1 MELIMNIKNKNSF
14 IIFSLVLLVGLVLL
28 NLTSRDIFTRIDL
41 TDNKMYSLSSSSKNI
56 VSKLDDRLTMKVY
69 FSENL
74 PNELGNTRRYL
85 QDILEEYRAASDE
98 INFYFHNP
106 QSDKDLEEQARKD
119 GIQPVQMQAIEN
131 DEMVVKK
138 VYLGMVLLYEDKKEI
153 LPVIQT
159 TTGLEYMIST
169 KIKSLIN
176 ANKKTVAFLNLDKN
190 KEIKAETLSS
200 QLNEHYNFRKI
211 NIGED
216 IPENVDVLLVSAAID
231 SIDQTTVDNLKKFI
245 NSGKKVFMAQSGINT
260 DIQTQQANAI
270 ESNIFNF
277 LKDYN
282 LIVKKNLI
290 LDGKCGSVQVQER
303 RGIFMMNRAMEY
315 PFFPMVDSFNSSE
328 VIVSDLE
335 QILPFFPSEIEIDS
349 TLNDNITEVV
359 SLFTSSNNSGIME
372 NNFVLSP
379 DPQQNP
385 FLNLLGQPG
394 KIISAL
400 SKLSSGGELLLISDS
415 RFLND
420 DGGMSVEG
428 NLVFLMNA
436 VDYLAGD
443 KDLISLRSR
452 EITNRPLDE
461 IKDSSKKNWKYVNML
476 LPSILIMSFGFWRI
490 RKEKHKAEMLKQI
503 YD

>member
-1 MELIMNIKNKNSF
+1 MNIKNKNSF

-211 NIGED
+211 NIGDD

-443 KDLISLRSR
+443 KELISLRSR

>member
-443 KDLISLRSR
+443 KELISLRSR

>member
-1 MELIMNIKNKNSF
+1 
-14 IIFSLVLLVGLVLL
+14 
-28 NLTSRDIFTRIDL
+28 
-41 TDNKMYSLSSSSKNI
+41 
-56 VSKLDDRLTMKVY
+56 MKVY

-211 NIGED
+211 NIGDD

-443 KDLISLRSR
+443 KELISLRSR

>member
-1 MELIMNIKNKNSF
+1 
-14 IIFSLVLLVGLVLL
+14 
-28 NLTSRDIFTRIDL
+28 
-41 TDNKMYSLSSSSKNI
+41 MYSLSSSSKNI

-211 NIGED
+211 NIGDD

-443 KDLISLRSR
+443 KELISLRSR

>member
-211 NIGED
+211 NIGDD

-443 KDLISLRSR
+443 KELISLRSR

>member
-1 MELIMNIKNKNSF
+1 MNIKNKNSF
-14 IIFSLVLLVGLVLL
+14 IIFSIVLLVGLVLL

-41 TDNKMYSLSSSSKNI
+41 TDYKMYSLSSSSKNI

-211 NIGED
+211 NIGDD

-349 TLNDNITEVV
+349 TLNNNITEVV

>member
-200 QLNEHYNFRKI
+200 QLNEHYNFRKF

-443 KDLISLRSR
+443 KELISLRSR

>member
-1 MELIMNIKNKNSF
+1 MNIKNKNSF
-14 IIFSLVLLVGLVLL
+14 IIFSSALLIGLILL
-28 NLTSRDIFTRIDL
+28 NLTSRDIFKRFDL
-41 TDNKMYSLSSSSKNI
+41 TDNKMYSLSNSSKKI
-56 VSKLDDRLTMKVY
+56 VSELDDRLIMKVY

-106 QSDKDLEEQARKD
+106 QSDEDLEEQARKD

-176 ANKKTVAFLNLDKN
+176 ADKKTVAILDLSSQ
-190 KEIKAETLSS
+190 KELKTETLSS
-200 QLNEHYNFRKI
+200 QLNEHYNFRTVTPDEEI
-211 NIGED
+211 PNNI
-216 IPENVDVLLVSAAID
+216 DVLLVNGTTD
-231 SIDQTTVDNLKKFI
+231 SVSKNTIENLTLFL
-245 NSGKKVFMAQSGINT
+245 NEGKKIFLAQSGVNT
-260 DIQTQQANAI
+260 DIQTQQATPI
-270 ESNIFNF
+270 ESNIFDF
-277 LKDYN
+277 LKLYN
-282 LIVKKNLI
+282 LKLKKNLI

-303 RGIFMMNRAMEY
+303 RGIFMMNRPMEY
-315 PFFPMVDSFNSSE
+315 PFFPMVDTFNSSE
-328 VIVSDLE
+328 IIVSDLE
-335 QILPFFPSEIEIDS
+335 QVLPFFPSEIEIDS
-349 TLNDNITEVV
+349 SKNDNILGVTR
-359 SLFTSSNNSGIME
+359 LFSSSENSGLME
-372 NNFVLSP
+372 NNFILSP

-385 FLNLLGQPG
+385 FLNLLGQSG
-394 KIISAL
+394 KLISAISRL
-400 SKLSSGGELLLISDS
+400 TNGGELLLVSDS
-415 RFLND
+415 RFLGDN
-420 DGGMSVEG
+420 GGMSVEG
-428 NLVFLMNA
+428 NLVFLMNS

-461 IKDSSKKNWKYVNML
+461 IEDSSKKNWKYINML
-476 LPSILIMSFGFWRI
+476 LPSFLIMSFGFWRM
-490 RKEKHKAEMLKQI
+490 RKEKFKAEMLKQI

>member
-1 MELIMNIKNKNSF
+1 MNIKNKNSF

-443 KDLISLRSR
+443 KELISLRSR

>member
-1 MELIMNIKNKNSF
+1 MNIKNKNSF

-282 LIVKKNLI
+282 LTVKKNLI

-443 KDLISLRSR
+443 KELISLRSR

>member
-106 QSDKDLEEQARKD
+106 QSDIDLEEQARKD

-443 KDLISLRSR
+443 KELISLRSR

>member
-359 SLFTSSNNSGIME
+359 SLFTSSNNSGMME

-443 KDLISLRSR
+443 KELISLRSR

>member
-14 IIFSLVLLVGLVLL
+14 IIFSLALLVGLVLL

-443 KDLISLRSR
+443 KELISLRSR

>member
-1 MELIMNIKNKNSF
+1 MNIKNKNSF
-14 IIFSLVLLVGLVLL
+14 IIFSLVLLVGLVLM

-211 NIGED
+211 NIGDD

>member
-1 MELIMNIKNKNSF
+1 
-14 IIFSLVLLVGLVLL
+14 
-28 NLTSRDIFTRIDL
+28 
-41 TDNKMYSLSSSSKNI
+41 
-56 VSKLDDRLTMKVY
+56 
-69 FSENL
+69 
-74 PNELGNTRRYL
+74 L

-443 KDLISLRSR
+443 KELISLRSR

>member
-216 IPENVDVLLVSAAID
+216 IPENVDVLLVSSAID
-231 SIDQTTVDNLKKFI
+231 SIDQTTLYNLKKQISI
-245 NSGKKVFMAQSGINT
+245 NICV
-260 DIQTQQANAI
+260 
-270 ESNIFNF
+270 NF
-277 LKDYN
+277 Y
-282 LIVKKNLI
+282 I
-290 LDGKCGSVQVQER
+290 L
-303 RGIFMMNRAMEY
+303 
-315 PFFPMVDSFNSSE
+315 
-328 VIVSDLE
+328 
-335 QILPFFPSEIEIDS
+335 
-349 TLNDNITEVV
+349 
-359 SLFTSSNNSGIME
+359 
-372 NNFVLSP
+372 
-379 DPQQNP
+379 
-385 FLNLLGQPG
+385 
-394 KIISAL
+394 
-400 SKLSSGGELLLISDS
+400 
-415 RFLND
+415 
-420 DGGMSVEG
+420 
-428 NLVFLMNA
+428 
-436 VDYLAGD
+436 LA
-443 KDLISLRSR
+443 
-452 EITNRPLDE
+452 
-461 IKDSSKKNWKYVNML
+461 
-476 LPSILIMSFGFWRI
+476 
-490 RKEKHKAEMLKQI
+490 
-503 YD
+503 

>member
-1 MELIMNIKNKNSF
+1 MNIKNKNSF

-211 NIGED
+211 NIGDD
-216 IPENVDVLLVSAAID
+216 IPENVDVLLVSAAVD
-231 SIDQTTVDNLKKFI
+231 SIDQTTIDNLKKFI

-443 KDLISLRSR
+443 KELISLRSR

>member
-1 MELIMNIKNKNSF
+1 
-14 IIFSLVLLVGLVLL
+14 
-28 NLTSRDIFTRIDL
+28 
-41 TDNKMYSLSSSSKNI
+41 
-56 VSKLDDRLTMKVY
+56 MKVY

-443 KDLISLRSR
+443 KELISLRSR

>member
-1 MELIMNIKNKNSF
+1 MNIKNKNSF

-211 NIGED
+211 NIGDD

>member
-1 MELIMNIKNKNSF
+1 MNIKNKNSF

-231 SIDQTTVDNLKKFI
+231 SIDQTTVDNLKRFI

-443 KDLISLRSR
+443 KELISLRSR

-461 IKDSSKKNWKYVNML
+461 IKDSSKKIGSM
-476 LPSILIMSFGFWRI
+476 
-490 RKEKHKAEMLKQI
+490 
-503 YD
+503 